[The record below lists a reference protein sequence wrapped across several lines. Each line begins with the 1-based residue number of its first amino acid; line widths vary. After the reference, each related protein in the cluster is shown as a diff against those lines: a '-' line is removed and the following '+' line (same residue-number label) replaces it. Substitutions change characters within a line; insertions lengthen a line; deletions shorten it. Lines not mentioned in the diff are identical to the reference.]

1 MARTAETPN
10 NPWNEYTR
18 NYRKRHPEM
27 VKKSRINYAKK
38 LLTDNG
44 YTVIPP
50 AESQQPQEETPQ
62 A

>member
-50 AESQQPQEETPQ
+50 AENQQPQEETPQ